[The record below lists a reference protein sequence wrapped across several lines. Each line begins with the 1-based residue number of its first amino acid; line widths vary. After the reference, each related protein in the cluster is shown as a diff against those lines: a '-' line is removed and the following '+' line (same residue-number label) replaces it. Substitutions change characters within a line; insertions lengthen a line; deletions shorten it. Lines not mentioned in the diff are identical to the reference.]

1 MNVTPDHV
9 FTPIRELGENI
20 RTGKTSPV
28 DLAETFLDRL
38 ERLGPRYNSVV
49 TVTRERAL
57 EQARKAEREIERG
70 NYRGPLHG
78 LGRRP
83 LPQPDLRPRR
93 HRHPEAGGG
102 RGHPSR

>member
-1 MNVTPDHV
+1 MNVAPDHV
-9 FTPIRELGENI
+9 FIPIRELGENI

-57 EQARKAEREIERG
+57 E
-70 NYRGPLHG
+70 
-78 LGRRP
+78 
-83 LPQPDLRPRR
+83 
-93 HRHPEAGGG
+93 
-102 RGHPSR
+102 